1 MVKLSRENGTVER
14 YKRSLVEFWLFLI
27 NSLSMYGT
35 RNTSCIVLELTTSQF
50 CKLVLIDNIILKLY
64 ISSAMQK
71 KVLFQLYFVV
81 KRFVV
86 SYDFFLLDSVLLFF

>member
-14 YKRSLVEFWLFLI
+14 YKRSFVEFWLFLI

-64 ISSAMQK
+64 VSSAMQK

>member
-64 ISSAMQK
+64 VSSAMQK